1 MVGPGRP
8 RRRRASNSTA
18 GGNDRIRYSKESTV
32 LKPMPAETHE
42 NDLPIFVLKE
52 AAIYRSDGRTLGNP
66 LMAYIEGPY
75 VIRGILEVDDP
86 KLFTHLVRQ
95 NQKTAYIEVEGCTN
109 YSIGDGPVTLWVS
122 GKAGWYEIRP
132 SAEYQPV
139 YDEAIE
145 AINLYYGILVAYD
158 NHAKTRKR
166 KKGKKPDPPTMDELF
181 FEYALRVGNGIVRD
195 EVEDL
200 CHKWAEWMIAH
211 FPREVDLDWSNTQ
224 FAKWLQE
231 SHPDLVKR
239 VDDAARGLIPPAPLP
254 EYPSSPEPELQHSR
268 RNRSTKSRSAF
279 SDSSDVE
286 MKHLTPSQSRALP
299 TRPLQ
304 PGKAKVETPVP
315 IPEKYRNWAGKTT
328 SRATSGSPAP
338 HAASNSSFAAF
349 DSPIDHI
356 ASAIDEIAQEMDIKS
371 ATVAKINNGVYFKC
385 TIKTY
390 HAAKEVVSFFAKDLL
405 PRLGPEWNGTAWR
418 NWLAETAASPPTAFE
433 HIAVEDI
440 PAQAFRRN
448 KSARTA
454 PKSTSVSQLPPVI
467 NLEPRTRK
475 SGFGARNGHDSAD
488 DSLPGNHTQS
498 SIRNRSAG
506 KRATLRL
513 AASKKRPAHDD
524 LDMETGSSRGRKS
537 SKRFHHHISNEDED
551 MDGDDAA
558 SSDDSD
564 SEDMTLEEENQAD
577 IHTNPVETQL
587 PAPEGSSRIVVVAE
601 RLPTISPTGP
611 SGTWVC
617 DREDCEFIVRA
628 ADEPAGQELIRQHF
642 EEHEAQ
648 AAKID
653 LAMKESRGQLPIKN
667 LLEKIQGIGEQ
678 ALRRKRGTL
687 NDKALPAPIK
697 RRVII

>member
-1 MVGPGRP
+1 M
-8 RRRRASNSTA
+8 
-18 GGNDRIRYSKESTV
+18 
-32 LKPMPAETHE
+32 
-42 NDLPIFVLKE
+42 
-52 AAIYRSDGRTLGNP
+52 
-66 LMAYIEGPY
+66 
-75 VIRGILEVDDP
+75 
-86 KLFTHLVRQ
+86 
-95 NQKTAYIEVEGCTN
+95 EVEGCTN

-132 SAEYQPV
+132 SAEYQLV
-139 YDEAIE
+139 YNETIE

-158 NHAKTRKR
+158 NHAKTRKK
-166 KKGKKPDPPTMDELF
+166 KKGKKLDPPTIDELF
-181 FEYALRVGNGIVRD
+181 FEYAFRVGNGIVRD
-195 EVEDL
+195 EVEAL

-211 FPREVDLDWSNTQ
+211 FPREVDLDWSNTE

-231 SHPDLVKR
+231 SHPDLVKK
-239 VDDAARGLIPPAPLP
+239 VDDAAKGLIPPVPLP
-254 EYPSSPEPELQHSR
+254 EHPSSPEPELPYSQK
-268 RNRSTKSRSAF
+268 NRSTKSRSAF

-286 MKHLTPSQSRALP
+286 MKDLNPSQSRALP
-299 TRPLQ
+299 TRPFQ
-304 PGKAKVETPVP
+304 SGKAKVETPVP

-338 HAASNSSFAAF
+338 HAASNLSFVAS
-349 DSPIDHI
+349 DSPIDHLV
-356 ASAIDEIAQEMDIKS
+356 SAIDEIAQEMDIKS
-371 ATVAKINNGVYFKC
+371 ATVSKINNCVYFKC

-418 NWLAETAASPPTAFE
+418 NWLTQTAASPPTEFE

-467 NLEPRTRK
+467 HLEPRTG
-475 SGFGARNGHDSAD
+475 SGARSGHDSAD
-488 DSLPGNHTQS
+488 DSLPGNHIQS

-513 AASKKRPAHDD
+513 AASKKRPAYDD
-524 LDMETGSSRGRKS
+524 LDIETGSSRGKKS
-537 SKRFHHHISNEDED
+537 SKRFHHHVGTEDEE
-551 MDGDDAA
+551 MDDDDAA

-564 SEDMTLEEENQAD
+564 SEDATLEEENQAD
-577 IHTNPVETQL
+577 IHANPVETQL
-587 PAPEGSSRIVVVAE
+587 PAPEGTSRIVVVAE

-628 ADEPAGQELIRQHF
+628 ADEPAGRELIRQHF
-642 EEHEAQ
+642 EDHEAQ
-648 AAKID
+648 AAKIN
-653 LAMKESRGQLPIKN
+653 LAMKESRGHMPIKYVVKIIYLPSKTPFSFHPQITLRPSLLDGQMKHSLIFYRN

-697 RRVII
+697 RRMLI